1 VATLN
6 NDLLQLE
13 YFQIE
18 QDLVELLDTAGQEY
32 TEAQVQAWAWKLLF
46 DRHPGFMLD
55 EAWNG

>member
-1 VATLN
+1 MATFN

-46 DRHPGFMLD
+46 DRHPDFMLD
-55 EAWNG
+55 VA

>member
-1 VATLN
+1 VATFN

-32 TEAQVQAWAWKLLF
+32 TEAQVQAQAWKLLF
-46 DRHPGFMLD
+46 DRHPDFMLD
-55 EAWNG
+55 VAWSG